1 MIGHLVLE
9 MIRQA
14 LGGKGGVRGPGQ
26 GPPRDTSARVD
37 IGRSGITGIGGMRG
51 VTQQYAREHGQT
63 LARVETPK
71 TISLTVMRT
80 PTTPTLSAPLKARRQ
95 I

>member
-1 MIGHLVLE
+1 MIGHFVLE

-14 LGGKGGVRGPGQ
+14 LGGHGRVRGPGE

-37 IGRSGITGIGGMRG
+37 ISRSGITGIGGMRG
-51 VTQQYAREHGQT
+51 VTQQYAREHNQT

-71 TISLTVMRT
+71 TISPTVMRT

>member
-1 MIGHLVLE
+1 MITHVILA
-9 MIRQA
+9 MIKYA
-14 LGGKGGVRGPGQ
+14 ISGKGRVRGPGQ
-26 GPPRDTSARVD
+26 GPPRDTSARVN
-37 IGRSGITGIGGMRG
+37 ISRSGITGIGGMRG

-71 TISLTVMRT
+71 TISPTVMRT